1 MKRNN
6 TIDNKNSIYVSIVL
20 GATSPTTNAYQPNPV
35 YIKEGQT
42 IILINNDN
50 NKHTVTQGAYS
61 NSGGNNDQN
70 TIPPGLIEI

>member
-1 MKRNN
+1 MKGNN

-42 IILINNDN
+42 IIWINGSSLILSAND
-50 NKHTVTQGAYS
+50 T
-61 NSGGNNDQN
+61 
-70 TIPPGLIEI
+70 EIIDAIHQFMEFQAREHHGH

>member
-1 MKRNN
+1 MNGNN

-42 IILINNDN
+42 IIWINGSSLILSAND
-50 NKHTVTQGAYS
+50 T
-61 NSGGNNDQN
+61 
-70 TIPPGLIEI
+70 EIIDAIHPFMEFQAREHHGH